1 MKKLFISKTVA
12 IILLTC
18 LFLYNPQNNVIGQ
31 NKTLVTINHSH
42 STGPQYV
49 NSGGYYT
56 CNLREIGYSKQSN
69 HKSRLILMWDL
80 SSIPDNAVIVSAAVR
95 LIKSSC
101 TGANFSCGSI
111 SLYTGSFFDALII
124 YSDHCVEN
132 SWNEFGNA
140 TLIQTVSESNQDFI
154 FQSDGLKQA
163 VINNFN
169 LNDKILA
176 LGFKGSAESSS
187 GVMLSNSTLIIEY
200 SIPPTTPSNLQA
212 TNITSTGCTL
222 SWSAPSSGTPDGYK
236 VYLGSTL
243 IQTTTNTSVNCVLP
257 SGTACNLSVKAYNVA
272 GESLPVSLTILTR
285 PAAPTTLTLSETTY
299 TSFNATW
306 AASTGAN
313 GYYVYLTSPN
323 YTAGI
328 KKYKTT
334 STALSFSNL
343 SPGTNYSVSVSA
355 YNATGESTTKITKS
369 FLTRPAAPT
378 NITAIIHSSSWVT
391 LSWSPS
397 YGASLY
403 NVTWGSSVSTSETT
417 SMDIYDYNA
426 DQKIYT
432 LWASNIS
439 GGSPYVILDLS
450 QKTPRNSE
458 LDVTNA
464 QTDKLF
470 LNNITLYPNPAQNTL
485 NINLPSNLN
494 NIPVSIYSIEGKL
507 VLTKRISSDKSYLE
521 VENLPKGYYIV
532 RISGYETTNPLTFIK
547 E

>member
-1 MKKLFISKTVA
+1 
-12 IILLTC
+12 
-18 LFLYNPQNNVIGQ
+18 
-31 NKTLVTINHSH
+31 
-42 STGPQYV
+42 
-49 NSGGYYT
+49 
-56 CNLREIGYSKQSN
+56 
-69 HKSRLILMWDL
+69 MWDL

-95 LIKSSC
+95 LTKSIC
-101 TGANFSCGSI
+101 TGTNFSCGSI
-111 SLYTGSFFDALII
+111 SLYTSNFFDALNFDSFLCDE
-124 YSDHCVEN
+124 YTWDS
-132 SWNEFGNA
+132 FGNA
-140 TLIQTVSESNQDFI
+140 TLTQTVSENGGVFT
-154 FQSDGLKQA
+154 FQSNGLKQA
-163 VINNFN
+163 VNNNFN

-176 LGFKGSAESSS
+176 LGFKGSAELSS
-187 GVMLSNSTLIIEY
+187 GVMLSNSKLIIEY

-222 SWSAPSSGTPDGYK
+222 SWSAPSSGTPDGYN

-272 GESLPVSLTILTR
+272 GESLPVSITILTR
-285 PAAPTTLTLSETTY
+285 PAAPTTLTLSEASY
-299 TSFNATW
+299 TSFNASW
-306 AASTGAN
+306 SASTGAT
-313 GYYVYLTSPN
+313 GYYVYFSEINNKAATPPPS
-323 YTAGI
+323 YKI
-328 KKYKTT
+328 KYKTT
-334 STALSFSNL
+334 STSFSFSNL

-378 NITAIIHSSSWVT
+378 NITAIIHSSTWAT

-397 YGASLY
+397 YGANAYHVNWGY
-403 NVTWGSSVSTSETT
+403 NISSSNTT
-417 SMDIYDYNA
+417 SIDIYGA
-426 DQKIYT
+426 DVSQMICT
-432 LWASNIS
+432 LWASNNTGWS
-439 GGSPYVILDLS
+439 LPVIFEIS
-450 QKTPRNSE
+450 QKTPENIE
-458 LDVTNA
+458 LEVTNA

-507 VLTKRISSDKSYLE
+507 VLTKIISSDKAYLE